1 MVKKNVLIVFAFL
14 VLGCQASDDDTNLN
28 SSNQNPIV
36 DPNDNTNENST
47 SSKQSFDRE
56 EMLEYIV
63 DKIIIPSFNN
73 LDIELDKLKKSF
85 DLFDAD
91 ITDEN
96 LEDLREKWL
105 NAYKAWQYVEMFNIG
120 KAMEDYYLF
129 KSNIYPVDTVR
140 VNSNIKSEDYDLENP
155 NNYSAQGFPTIDYL
169 LFGLD
174 TDQNKV
180 ITHLKDN
187 SKNRRYLKNI
197 IDALVNNTKAIKT
210 DWIEIK
216 DEFTKSTENSASSNL
231 NMLINDFIYYYEKG
245 FRANKFGI
253 PAGVFSS
260 GALPDRVEGYY
271 SREFSK
277 EIALEAMKGIKNFF
291 NGVSFENNEITGK
304 SLKSYLNFIE
314 SGKESL
320 LSDEINA
327 QLNTAENS
335 INQLDNNFVNQI
347 DSDLVDVLKTYDDI
361 QTAVVLFKVDMLQVL
376 NINVDYADADGD

>member
-56 EMLEYIV
+56 QMLEYIV